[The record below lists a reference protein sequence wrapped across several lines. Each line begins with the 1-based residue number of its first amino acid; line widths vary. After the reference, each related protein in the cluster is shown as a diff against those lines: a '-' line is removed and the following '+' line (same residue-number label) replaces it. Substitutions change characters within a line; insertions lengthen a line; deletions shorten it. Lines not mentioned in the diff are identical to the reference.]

1 MGFAMTNSDKLY
13 EKLNF
18 FTFATGPVPSPF
30 DCYLVL
36 RSLKTLKIRMEAIN
50 KNAQKMAHY
59 LETRKDVIER
69 VIYPGLKSHP
79 QHKIAKKQ
87 TTGNGG
93 IISFIIKK
101 GTAGDSRHF
110 LKNLKVFLLAESLG
124 GVESLAEVP
133 ALMTHASVPKD
144 HREKIGIKD
153 GLIRIAVGIEEYEDL
168 QGDIENALN
177 AVKSK
182 KKK

>member
-50 KNAQKMAHY
+50 KNALKMAHY
-59 LETRKDVIER
+59 LETRKDIIER

-79 QHKIAKKQ
+79 QYKIAKKQ

-93 IISFIIKK
+93 IISFVIKK
-101 GTAGDSRHF
+101 GTANDSRHF

-144 HREKIGIKD
+144 HREKIGISD
-153 GLIRIAVGIEEYEDL
+153 GLIRLAVGIEEYEDL
-168 QGDIENALN
+168 
-177 AVKSK
+177 
-182 KKK
+182 